1 MAYQFGNNTLLGLAF
16 EVALIEILGTTGD
29 LKIELVHYDQKKKK
43 LQEKNV
49 TFTLEI
55 EYYFSELQIPLEK

>member
-43 LQEKNV
+43 NYK
-49 TFTLEI
+49 
-55 EYYFSELQIPLEK
+55 KKM